1 MLLQS
6 LHEIQVG
13 KFKNLVKTSKKNFPS
28 KNVHYSSERR
38 LKHSIVFV
46 SWLKKELFR

>member
-6 LHEIQVG
+6 LHEIQLG
-13 KFKNLVKTSKKNFPS
+13 KFKNLVKTSKTNFS
-28 KNVHYSSERR
+28 SENVHYSNERR

-46 SWLKKELFR
+46 SRLKKELFR